1 MQSVASHVLAKFVS
15 HQTLT
20 KPSQDQKWTLYLD
33 SFYSFN
39 ASRLCSNFARFPLD
53 FGVAFLSQF

>member
-20 KPSQDQKWTLYLD
+20 KQSQVKIWTLRVS
-33 SFYSFN
+33 SFYIFN
-39 ASRLCSNFARFPLD
+39 ASRFCSNFARFPLD
-53 FGVAFLSQF
+53 FLVWFPFAA